1 MEYSL
6 YWWLVARTNKE
17 IARGDYFE
25 LGKVCI
31 LWDKF
36 HRNCLFFD
44 DMRKSEPSLTD

>member
-31 LWDKF
+31 PGWGVSGEG
-36 HRNCLFFD
+36 RCVVQVV
-44 DMRKSEPSLTD
+44 RW